1 MVILAADVVVF
12 IFIVLNLNNLSSQL
26 KLFGAVG

>member
-1 MVILAADVVVF
+1 MVILAADVAVF
-12 IFIVLNLNNLSSQL
+12 IFIVLNLNNLLSQL